1 MRFLWFGKKKSALTP
16 EVVLEPQREPEE
28 IFSVTG
34 YICETN
40 PITNAKNAE
49 LNAHTINSLLL
60 SIYSQSHDPADVAA
74 QEFFQERG
82 AIVLPV
88 TDYSLNVERGIS
100 ARVFDGDIKRT
111 VLVGSP
117 SVISRASTP
126 FSDAI
131 AAAVA
136 SSPRSLVV
144 AIDGIAYANFE
155 ITKEILYS

>member
-1 MRFLWFGKKKSALTP
+1 MRFLWFGKKKSVSKP
-16 EVVLEPQREPEE
+16 EVVVEPKREPEE

-40 PITNAKNAE
+40 PIAGTKNAE
-49 LNAHTINSLLL
+49 LNAHTINSLIL
-60 SIYSQSHDPADVAA
+60 SIYSQAHDPADVAA

-82 AIVLPV
+82 AILLPV
-88 TDYSLNVERGIS
+88 TDYSMNAERGIS
-100 ARVFDGDIKRT
+100 ARVFDGDVKRT

-117 SVISRASTP
+117 TVISRASTP

-131 AAAVA
+131 ASAVA
-136 SSPRSLVV
+136 ANPRSLVV

-155 ITKEILYS
+155 VTKEIRYS